1 MLKLSERDA
10 PRNGRRAA
18 LSPACFP
25 DPRAPP
31 FPPPTLSPG
40 IAAALA
46 ADAYAAY
53 APQPSKSKTRRG
65 AASNAR
71 RSRNKGNNSGYNA
84 GNAAGYKAGHAAAM
98 QQARFAVQ
106 QAQLAAME
114 LAQAKSAG
122 AGPAAPFP
130 SSHYVADGIY
140 AGRDEAAAPQ
150 WTEPAT
156 PGALRV
162 QPAPL
167 YPSAHY
173 ADLVRSADEAARL
186 N

>member
-1 MLKLSERDA
+1 MPPA
-10 PRNGRRAA
+10 FFPAA
-18 LSPACFP
+18 GAPACFP

-122 AGPAAPFP
+122 AGPAVPFP

>member
-1 MLKLSERDA
+1 MALIELEGGPKLD
-10 PRNGRRAA
+10 
-18 LSPACFP
+18 
-25 DPRAPP
+25 
-31 FPPPTLSPG
+31 T
-40 IAAALA
+40 
-46 ADAYAAY
+46 
-53 APQPSKSKTRRG
+53 KSK
-65 AASNAR
+65 A
-71 RSRNKGNNSGYNA
+71 K
-84 GNAAGYKAGHAAAM
+84 
-98 QQARFAVQ
+98 QARFAVQ

-167 YPSAHY
+167 YASAHY